1 MSRQLKLSATL
12 SVLAMALFAA
22 LGSHTATQIGGFN
35 APLAE
40 AKAAMPTLPALGN
53 LLPGLQ

>member
-22 LGSHTATQIGGFN
+22 LGTQTAAQTGGFT
-35 APLAE
+35 APRVE
-40 AKAAMPTLPALGN
+40 AKAAMPALPALGN

>member
-22 LGSHTATQIGGFN
+22 LGGQAANHASDFAMPRF
-35 APLAE
+35 E
-40 AKAAMPTLPALGN
+40 AKASVPALPSLHD

>member
-22 LGSHTATQIGGFN
+22 LGGQTIRS
-35 APLAE
+35 E
-40 AKAAMPTLPALGN
+40 AALSASGNGAQAAMPALPALHD
-53 LLPGLQ
+53 LVPAMR